1 MLPLHPHI
9 FISGLLCT
17 SQKQMMKLKGS
28 LNEDGL
34 GFQLIT
40 VSEETINMS

>member
-1 MLPLHPHI
+1 MLPLHPYI
-9 FISGLLCT
+9 FISGLCT

-28 LNEDGL
+28 LSEDGL